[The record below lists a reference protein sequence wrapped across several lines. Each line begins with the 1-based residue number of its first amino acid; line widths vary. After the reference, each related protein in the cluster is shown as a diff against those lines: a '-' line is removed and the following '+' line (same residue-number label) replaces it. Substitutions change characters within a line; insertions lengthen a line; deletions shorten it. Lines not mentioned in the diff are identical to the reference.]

1 MPRGLTPWRKPTLD
15 ETHRAQWQGRLP
27 HLTGELF
34 LSNSLKCEL
43 QMDDAPRRTVPIK
56 LDVPEERRGNLHQIK
71 KQFLHCA
78 NRTCEWAWRYDDY
91 CVTSKSKAENALYD
105 ELREETDLTANL
117 VQKGI
122 RRAIEAVDAGVEKLK
137 QGEKTSQPEFDS
149 WSVVYDK
156 RSATFNADHAT
167 LSTPNGRVT
176 CEYAFPPEDERED
189 TPFGRYY
196 ESEAWDASSATL
208 QYDEQDDTFYL
219 HVTLKNPDNT
229 VDGTER
235 QEAGHDDEGAE
246 NGVVLGVDLNVTGAF
261 AVTSTGGF
269 IGSAD
274 YLTHKRDQ
282 YERRRARL
290 QQTGTRSAHLTIQSI
305 GSRFSNWSLDWLH
318 NRANDLIAEAQ
329 DADVDG
335 IIFENLDHIRENIAN
350 GSKFQQWVYAKFV
363 ELVEYKV
370 ESTELFVDT
379 VNPAYTSQRCSHCG
393 FTHEDNRDDK
403 QFACQDCGYEVNV
416 DYNAAKNV
424 ANRYCGYI
432 YRGQKSRDGWAT
444 SQLALKSG
452 ILNVNGEYTPAE
464 LLG

>member
-1 MPRGLTPWRKPTLD
+1 
-15 ETHRAQWQGRLP
+15 
-27 HLTGELF
+27 
-34 LSNSLKCEL
+34 
-43 QMDDAPRRTVPIK
+43 MDDAPRRTVPIK
-56 LDVPEERRGNLHQIK
+56 LDLPEERRGDLHQTK
-71 KQFLHCA
+71 KQFLYCA
-78 NRTCEWAWRYDDY
+78 NRTSEWAWRYDDY
-91 CVTSKSKAENALYD
+91 CVTSKSKAENALYS
-105 ELREETDLTANL
+105 ELREKTDLTANL

-176 CEYAFPPEDERED
+176 AEYVLPPEAERED

-196 ESEAWDASSATL
+196 ENDDWDASHATL
-208 QYDEQDDTFYL
+208 QYDEQDDTFSL
-219 HVTLKNPDNT
+219 HVTLKNPDYESDT
-229 VDGTER
+229 SGR
-235 QEAGHDDEGAE
+235 QEAGHDDDGAE

-261 AVTSTGGF
+261 AFTSTGAF

-282 YERRRARL
+282 YEQRRAKL

-305 GSRFSNWSLDWLH
+305 GSRFSDWSLDWLH
-318 NRANDLIAEAQ
+318 NCANDLIAEAQ

-350 GSKFQQWVYAKFV
+350 GSKFQQWAYAKFV

-370 ESTELFVDT
+370 EPTALFVDT

-403 QFACQDCGYEVNV
+403 AFACQSCGYEVNA
-416 DYNAAKNV
+416 DYNAAKNI

-432 YRGQKSRDGWAT
+432 HRGQTSRGGWAT
-444 SQLALKSG
+444 SHLALKSG
-452 ILNVNGEYTPAE
+452 TLNVNGDYTPAE

>member
-1 MPRGLTPWRKPTLD
+1 
-15 ETHRAQWQGRLP
+15 
-27 HLTGELF
+27 
-34 LSNSLKCEL
+34 
-43 QMDDAPRRTVPIK
+43 MDDAPRRTVPIK
-56 LDVPEERRGNLHQIK
+56 LDVPEERRGDLHQTK

-78 NRTCEWAWRYDDY
+78 NRTSEWAWRYDDY

-137 QGEKTSQPEFDS
+137 DSEKTSQPEFDS

-156 RSATFNADHAT
+156 RSATFNDDHAT

-176 CEYAFPPEDERED
+176 AEYALPPKEEREG

-196 ESEAWDASSATL
+196 ESDDWDASSATL

-219 HVTLKNPDNT
+219 HITLKNPDYV

-235 QEAGHDDEGAE
+235 QEASHDDDAPE

-261 AVTSTGGF
+261 AVTSTGEF

-282 YERRRARL
+282 YEQRRAKL
-290 QQTGTRSAHLTIQSI
+290 QQAGTRSAHLTIQSI
-305 GSRFSNWSLDWLH
+305 GSRFSDWSLDWLH
-318 NRANDLIAEAQ
+318 NRANDLIAEAH

-350 GSKFQQWVYAKFV
+350 GSKFQQWAYSKFV

-370 ESTELFVDT
+370 ESTALFVDT

-403 QFACQDCGYEVNV
+403 QFACQSCGYEVNA
-416 DYNAAKNV
+416 DYNAAKNI

-432 YRGQKSRDGWAT
+432 HRGQKSRGGWAT
-444 SQLALKSG
+444 SQLTLKSG
-452 ILNVNGEYTPAE
+452 ALNVNGDYTPAE

>member
-1 MPRGLTPWRKPTLD
+1 MD
-15 ETHRAQWQGRLP
+15 
-27 HLTGELF
+27 
-34 LSNSLKCEL
+34 
-43 QMDDAPRRTVPIK
+43 DDAPRRTVPIK
-56 LDVPEERRGNLHQIK
+56 LDIPEQRRGDLHQTK

-78 NRTCEWAWRYDDY
+78 NYTSKWAWRYDDL
-91 CVTSKSKAENALYD
+91 CITSKAKAENALYS

-156 RSATFNADHAT
+156 RSASFNDDHAT
-167 LSTPNGRVT
+167 LSTPSGRVKA
-176 CEYAFPPEDERED
+176 EYVLPPEHKRQEM
-189 TPFGRYY
+189 PFGRYY
-196 ESEAWDASSATL
+196 ESKEWDASSATL

-219 HVTLKNPDNT
+219 HVTLKNSEYT
-229 VDGTER
+229 VDGPER
-235 QEAGHDDEGAE
+235 QEANHDDDGAK

-261 AVTSTGGF
+261 AVTSTGEY

-274 YLTHKRDQ
+274 YLNHKRDQ
-282 YERRRARL
+282 YEHRRGRL

-305 GSRFSNWSLDWLH
+305 GSRFSDWSLDWLH
-318 NRANDLIAEAQ
+318 NRANELIDEAQ
-329 DADVDG
+329 TAEVDVDG
-335 IIFENLDHIRENIAN
+335 IIFENLGHIRENIAN
-350 GSKFQQWVYAKFV
+350 GSKFQQWAYAKFV
-363 ELVEYKV
+363 ELVEYKI

-393 FTHEDNRDDK
+393 FTHEDNREDK
-403 QFACQDCGYEVNV
+403 KFVCQDCEYETNA
-416 DYNAAKNV
+416 DYNAAKNI

-432 YRGQKSRDGWAT
+432 HRGQKSRDGWAT

-452 ILNVNGEYTPAE
+452 TLNVNGNYTPAE

>member
-1 MPRGLTPWRKPTLD
+1 
-15 ETHRAQWQGRLP
+15 
-27 HLTGELF
+27 
-34 LSNSLKCEL
+34 
-43 QMDDAPRRTVPIK
+43 MDDAPRRTVPIK
-56 LDVPEERRGNLHQIK
+56 LDVPEERRGDLDQTKHE
-71 KQFLHCA
+71 FLHCA
-78 NRTCEWAWRYDDY
+78 NRASEWAWRDDDL
-91 CVTSKSKAENALYD
+91 CITSKSEAEDALYD

-137 QGEKTSQPEFDS
+137 QGEQTSQPEFDS

-156 RSATFNADHAT
+156 RSASFNDDHAT

-176 CEYAFPPEDERED
+176 AEYVLPPEDERED

-196 ESEAWDASSATL
+196 ESDDWDASSATL
-208 QYDEQDDTFYL
+208 QYDDREDTFFL
-219 HVTLKNPDNT
+219 HVTLKNPDYT
-229 VDGTER
+229 VDASGR
-235 QEAGHDDEGAE
+235 QEASHDDDGAE

-261 AVTSTGGF
+261 AVTSTGEF

-274 YLTHKRDQ
+274 HLTHKRNQ
-282 YERRRARL
+282 YEQRRARL
-290 QQTGTRSAHLTIQSI
+290 QQTGTRSSHLTIQSI
-305 GSRFSNWSLDWLH
+305 GSRFSDWSLDWLH

-350 GSKFQQWVYAKFV
+350 GSKFQQWAYAKFV

-370 ESTELFVDT
+370 ESTALFVDA

-393 FTHEDNRDDK
+393 FTHEDNRNDK
-403 QFACQDCGYEVNV
+403 QFACQDCGYEVNA
-416 DYNAAKNV
+416 DYNGAKNI

-432 YRGQKSRDGWAT
+432 HRGQTSRGGWAT

-452 ILNVNGEYTPAE
+452 TVNVSGDYTPAQ
-464 LLG
+464 LG

>member
-1 MPRGLTPWRKPTLD
+1 
-15 ETHRAQWQGRLP
+15 
-27 HLTGELF
+27 
-34 LSNSLKCEL
+34 
-43 QMDDAPRRTVPIK
+43 MDDATRRTVPIK
-56 LDVPEERRGNLHQIK
+56 LNVPEQRRADLHQTK
-71 KQFLHCA
+71 TQFLYCA
-78 NRTCEWAWRYDDY
+78 NRTSGWAWCYDDY
-91 CVTSKSKAENALYD
+91 CVTSKSRAEDALYG

-122 RRAIEAVDAGVEKLK
+122 RRAIEAVTSGVEKLK

-156 RSATFNADHAT
+156 RSATFNDDHAT

-176 CEYAFPPEDERED
+176 VEYVLPTEDDRED

-196 ESEAWDASSATL
+196 ESDDWDASNATL

-219 HVTLKNPDNT
+219 HVTLKNPDYE

-235 QEAGHDDEGAE
+235 QKASYDDESSE
-246 NGVVLGVDLNVTGAF
+246 SGVVLGVDLNVTGAF
-261 AVTSTGGF
+261 AVTSTGEF
-269 IGSAD
+269 LGSAD

-282 YERRRARL
+282 YEQRRAKL

-305 GSRFSNWSLDWLH
+305 GSRFSDWSLDWLH
-318 NRANDLIAEAQ
+318 NRANALITEAHN
-329 DADVDG
+329 ADVGG

-350 GSKFQQWVYAKFV
+350 GSKFQQWAYAKFV

-370 ESTELFVDT
+370 ESTGLFVDF
-379 VNPAYTSQRCSHCG
+379 VNPAYTSQRCSYCG
-393 FTHEDNRDDK
+393 FTHKGNRDDK
-403 QFACQDCGYEVNV
+403 QYKCQDCEYKANA
-416 DYNAAKNV
+416 DYNAAKNI

-432 YRGQKSRDGWAT
+432 HRGQKSHDGWAD

-452 ILNVNGEYTPAE
+452 TLNVNGEYTPAE

>member
-1 MPRGLTPWRKPTLD
+1 
-15 ETHRAQWQGRLP
+15 
-27 HLTGELF
+27 
-34 LSNSLKCEL
+34 
-43 QMDDAPRRTVPIK
+43 MDDALRRTVPVK
-56 LDVPEERRGNLHQIK
+56 LDVPEERRGDLHQTK
-71 KQFLHCA
+71 AQFLHCA
-78 NRTCEWAWRYDDY
+78 NRTSEWAWRYDDY
-91 CVTSKSKAENALYD
+91 CVTNKSKAENALYD

-122 RRAIEAVDAGVEKLK
+122 RRAIEAVQSGVEKLK
-137 QGEKTSQPEFDS
+137 QGEQTSQPEFDS

-156 RSATFNADHAT
+156 RSASFNDDYAT
-167 LSTPNGRVT
+167 LSTPDGRVT
-176 CEYAFPPEDERED
+176 AEYVLPPEDERED

-196 ESEAWDASSATL
+196 ESEAWDASIATL
-208 QYDEQDDTFYL
+208 QYDEQEDAFYL
-219 HVTLKNPDNT
+219 HVTLKNPNYEG
-229 VDGTER
+229 DGTER
-235 QEAGHDDEGAE
+235 QESESRSEGAE

-261 AVTSTGGF
+261 AVTSTGEF

-274 YLTHKRDQ
+274 SLTHKRNQ
-282 YERRRARL
+282 YEQRRAKL
-290 QQTGTRSAHLTIQSI
+290 QQTGTRSAHLTMQSI
-305 GSRFSNWSLDWLH
+305 GSRLSDWSLDWLH
-318 NRANDLIAEAQ
+318 NRANDLITEAQ

-335 IIFENLDHIRENIAN
+335 IIFETLDHIRENIAN
-350 GSKFQQWVYAKFV
+350 GSKFQQWAYAKFV

-403 QFACQDCGYEVNV
+403 AFECQSCGYEVNA
-416 DYNAAKNV
+416 DYNAAKNI

-432 YRGQKSRDGWAT
+432 HREQKSRGGWAT

-452 ILNVNGEYTPAE
+452 TLSVNGDYTPTE

>member
-1 MPRGLTPWRKPTLD
+1 
-15 ETHRAQWQGRLP
+15 
-27 HLTGELF
+27 
-34 LSNSLKCEL
+34 
-43 QMDDAPRRTVPIK
+43 MDDAPRRTVPIK
-56 LDVPEERRGNLHQIK
+56 LDVAEERRDDLHQTNTE
-71 KQFLHCA
+71 FLHCA
-78 NRTCEWAWRYDDY
+78 NHTSDWAWRYDEL
-91 CVTSKSKAENALYD
+91 CITSKSKAENALYG

-122 RRAIEAVDAGVEKLK
+122 RRAIEAVTGGVEKLK
-137 QGEKTSQPEFDS
+137 QGEKTSQPYFDS

-156 RSATFNADHAT
+156 RSATFNDDHAT

-176 CEYAFPPEDERED
+176 CEYVLSPEDDRED

-196 ESEAWDASSATL
+196 ESEDWDASSATL
-208 QYDEQDDTFYL
+208 QYDEQEDTFYL
-219 HVTLKNPDNT
+219 HVTLKNPDYE

-235 QEAGHDDEGAE
+235 QEASDDDDGAE

-261 AVTSTGGF
+261 AVTSTGAF

-274 YLTHKRDQ
+274 HLTHKRNQ
-282 YERRRARL
+282 YEQRRGRL
-290 QQTGTRSAHLTIQSI
+290 QQTGTRSAHLTMQSI
-305 GSRFSNWSLDWLH
+305 GSRFSDWSLDWLH
-318 NRANDLIAEAQ
+318 NRANDLIEEAKEAE
-329 DADVDG
+329 VDG
-335 IIFENLDHIRENIAN
+335 IIFENLTHIRENIAN
-350 GSKFQQWVYAKFV
+350 SSKFQQWAYAKFV

-370 ESTELFVDT
+370 ESTTLFVDF
-379 VNPAYTSQRCSHCG
+379 VNPAHTSQRCSHCG

-403 QFACQDCGYEVNV
+403 AFECQSCGYEVNA

-432 YRGQKSRDGWAT
+432 HRGQKSRGGWAD

-452 ILNVNGEYTPAE
+452 SLNVNGEYTPAE